1 MRYRISARHRS
12 DAPRRT
18 ALAILGAAALTL
30 SGLVASA
37 PAEAQTASASGF
49 SHGAAWVRSCAKA
62 TASGTMACNA
72 LRVTNAHQHV
82 RPLGVTADATPSGYG
97 PADLLSA
104 YNLLSGGGSGQT
116 IAIVD
121 AYNDPNAESDLAT
134 YRSQYGLP
142 ACTTANGCF
151 QKVDEHGGTSYP
163 RNNTGWAGEISL
175 DLDMVSAI
183 APNAHIILVEAR
195 TASTADLGTAVNTAV
210 RLGAKFVSNSYGG
223 PESASDASYDESYY
237 NHPGV
242 AITASSG
249 DGGYGVEY
257 PAASQYVT
265 AVGGTALKRDS
276 SSRGWSESV
285 WSTSATEGGG
295 SGCSAYDTKPAWQTD
310 SGCAQRTVA
319 DVAAVADPATGVAVY
334 QTYGGSGWSVYG
346 GTSAASPIV
355 ASVYADAGTPSAGSY
370 PASFPYAHTGALN
383 DVTDGSTTTCSP
395 SYLCTAGPGFDG
407 PTGWGTPNGL
417 TAFTG

>member
-1 MRYRISARHRS
+1 M
-12 DAPRRT
+12 
-18 ALAILGAAALTL
+18 
-30 SGLVASA
+30 ASA
-37 PAEAQTASASGF
+37 PAEAQAATGSP
-49 SHGAAWVRSCAKA
+49 HGAAWVRSCTQA
-62 TASGTMACNA
+62 TTPGTMACNA
-72 LRVTNAHQHV
+72 LRVTNARQHV
-82 RPLGVTADATPSGYG
+82 KPLGVTPDATPSGYG

-104 YNLLSGGGSGQT
+104 YNLPAGGGSGQT

-151 QKVDEHGGTSYP
+151 RKTDEHGGTSYP

-183 APNAHIILVEAR
+183 APDAHIILVEAK

-210 RLGAKFVSNSYGG
+210 RLGAQYVSNSYGG

-242 AITASSG
+242 VITASSG
-249 DGGYGVEY
+249 DSGYGVEY

-265 AVGGTALKRDS
+265 AVGGTSLKRDS
-276 SSRGWSESV
+276 SSRGWNESV
-285 WSTSATEGGG
+285 WNTSSTEGTG

-310 SGCAQRTVA
+310 GGCAQRTVA

-346 GTSAASPIV
+346 GTSAASPII

-370 PASFPYAHTGALN
+370 PSSFPYAHTGSLN
-383 DVTDGSTTTCSP
+383 DVTSGSTTTCSP

-407 PTGWGTPNGL
+407 PTGLGTPNGL
-417 TAFTG
+417 AAFTG

>member
-1 MRYRISARHRS
+1 MRYRTSARHRS

-37 PAEAQTASASGF
+37 PAEAQTASGS
-49 SHGAAWVRSCAKA
+49 SHGAAWVRSCAKVTEPGA
-62 TASGTMACNA
+62 MACNA
-72 LRVTNAHQHV
+72 LRVTNARQHV

-97 PADLLSA
+97 PGDLLSA
-104 YNLLSGGGSGQT
+104 YNLPAGGGSGQT

-142 ACTTANGCF
+142 ACTTGNGCF
-151 QKVDEHGGTSYP
+151 QKADEHGGTSYP
-163 RNNTGWAGEISL
+163 RSDTGWAGEISL
-175 DLDMVSAI
+175 DLDMVSAV
-183 APNAHIILVEAR
+183 APNAHIILVEAK

-210 RLGAKFVSNSYGG
+210 QLGAKFVSNSYGG

-249 DGGYGVEY
+249 DSGYGVEY

-276 SSRGWSESV
+276 SSRGWNESV

-295 SGCSAYDTKPAWQTD
+295 SGCSAYDTKPAWQSD

-370 PASFPYAHTGALN
+370 PASFPYAHTDALN
-383 DVTDGSTTTCSP
+383 DVTNGATTTCSP

-407 PTGWGTPNGL
+407 PTGWGTPNGP

>member
-1 MRYRISARHRS
+1 MSDRISARHRS
-12 DAPRRT
+12 RAPRRT
-18 ALAILGAAALTL
+18 VLAVLGTAALGL
-30 SGLVASA
+30 SGLMASA
-37 PAEAQTASASGF
+37 PAEAQAATGS
-49 SHGAAWVRSCAKA
+49 SHGAAWVRSCAQA
-62 TASGTMACNA
+62 TTPGTMACNA
-72 LRVTNAHQHV
+72 LRVTDARQHV
-82 RPLGVTADATPSGYG
+82 KPLGVTADATPSGYG

-104 YNLLSGGGSGQT
+104 YNLPAGGGSGQT

-151 QKVDEHGGTSYP
+151 RKTDEHGGTSYP
-163 RNNTGWAGEISL
+163 RNSTGWAGEISL

-183 APNAHIILVEAR
+183 APNAHIILVEAK

-210 RLGAKFVSNSYGG
+210 RLGAQYVSNSYGG

-242 AITASSG
+242 VITASSG
-249 DGGYGVEY
+249 DSGYGVEY

-265 AVGGTALKRDS
+265 AVGGTSLKRDS
-276 SSRGWSESV
+276 SSRGWNESV
-285 WSTSATEGGG
+285 WNTSSTEGTG

-310 SGCAQRTVA
+310 GGCAQRTVA

-346 GTSAASPIV
+346 GTSAASPII

-370 PASFPYAHTGALN
+370 PSSFPYAHTGSLN
-383 DVTDGSTTTCSP
+383 DVTSGSTTTCSP

-407 PTGWGTPNGL
+407 PTGLGTPNGL
-417 TAFTG
+417 AAFTG